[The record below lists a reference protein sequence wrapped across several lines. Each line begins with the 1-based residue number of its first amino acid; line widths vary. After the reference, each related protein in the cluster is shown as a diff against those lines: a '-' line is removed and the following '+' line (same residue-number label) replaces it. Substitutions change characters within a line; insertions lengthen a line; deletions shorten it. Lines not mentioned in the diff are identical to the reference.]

1 MRNILAE
8 QISKMQSM
16 MGIQDDLLLEASKV
30 KILTDKEGLDQD
42 QAELLD
48 EICGGLSVWMLSKLK
63 DFQRETSRSWN
74 RKDLSDKK

>member
-8 QISKMQSM
+8 QISKMQSI
-16 MGIQDDLLLEASKV
+16 MGIQDELLLEASKV

-48 EICGGLSVWMLSKLK
+48 ELCGGLAVWMLGKMK
-63 DFQRETSRSWN
+63 DFQRFVFS
-74 RKDLSDKK
+74 